1 MAEQAKKNTFFGGVA
16 TLATGVIIVKLI
28 GALYKIPLANILGEL
43 GNGYFTTAYNI
54 YNVFLTITT
63 AGFPVALSK
72 TISEANALERYN
84 QVRRVFR
91 VAILTFLI
99 MGAVCT
105 VVMFGGAEAITGILG
120 DPDASASVRA
130 LAPATLFVCTM
141 AAFRGYFQGHG
152 DMAPTS
158 VSQIIEAA
166 IKLVVGLA
174 LAWFLSAQGPVYAS
188 AGAILGV
195 TLGTVV
201 ACVYMM
207 NVYVRKRER
216 RPSQDRPVP
225 GGRVLRNLITIAVPI
240 TIGSSVTN
248 IVYLIDNGLIL
259 NQLQNSLGMTREQA
273 MALYGNY
280 GAAGNLYNLPSSLM
294 IPFTASILPAV
305 AAALSRRDKLGASR
319 VAESAMRIGM
329 LLALPAGL
337 GLTVLAK
344 PITAML
350 YPKYN
355 NDLCGGSLMWLGL
368 ASIFV
373 CIMLLSNSIL
383 QAHGIVNL
391 PVLFAAV
398 GGCIKLGVN
407 YVLVGIPSISVV
419 GAAIGTLCCFAVV
432 SVLDLLVIQRII
444 PAAPRLDR
452 IFIKPLAASAV
463 MAAAAWAV
471 HGLLSRVLVLIPAFR
486 AVDEAGVQTL
496 TLSRLGGAVS
506 TLGGIGVGVIIY
518 AVLLVALRAISRDD
532 LALMPK
538 GEKLAKVLHIK

>member
-1 MAEQAKKNTFFGGVA
+1 MASQAKRNTFFGGVA
-16 TLATGVIIVKLI
+16 TLATGVVIVKLI

-43 GNGYFTTAYNI
+43 GNGYFNTAYNI
-54 YNVFLTITT
+54 YNTFLTITT
-63 AGFPVALSK
+63 AGLPVALSK
-72 TISEANALERYN
+72 TISEANALGRYN
-84 QVRRVFR
+84 QVRQIFK
-91 VAILTFLI
+91 VAACTFLSLGLGSTLI
-99 MGAVCT
+99 M
-105 VVMFGGAEAITGILG
+105 FLGAEGITNLLG
-120 DPDASASVRA
+120 NPDASASVRA

-152 DMAPTS
+152 DMSPTS
-158 VSQIIEAA
+158 ISQIIESS

-174 LAWFLSAQGPVYAS
+174 LASLLTAQGPVYSS

-201 ACVYMM
+201 ACVYML
-207 NVYVRKRER
+207 NVFVRKREGR
-216 RPSQDRPVP
+216 ASQDRPDP
-225 GGRVLRNLITIAVPI
+225 AGRVLRTLVSIAVPV

-259 NQLQNSLGMTREQA
+259 NQLQNSLHMTRDEA
-273 MALYGNY
+273 TALYGNY

-305 AAALSRRDKLGASR
+305 SAALSQRDRLGASK

-329 LLALPAGL
+329 LIAMPAGF

-350 YPKYN
+350 YPTYN
-355 NDLCGGSLMWLGL
+355 NDLCGGSLAWLGI

-373 CIMLLSNSIL
+373 CVMMLSNAIL

-391 PVLFAAV
+391 PVVFAAV
-398 GGCIKLGVN
+398 GGVIKLVVN
-407 YVLVGIPSISVV
+407 YALVGIESISVV

-432 SVLDLLVIQRII
+432 ACLDLLVIHRII
-444 PAAPRLDR
+444 PAPPRLDR
-452 IFIKPLAASAV
+452 VFIKPLAAAAV

-471 HGLLSRVLVLIPAFR
+471 HGLLSKVLAVIPFFQ
-486 AVDEAGVQTL
+486 AVDEAGVVSG
-496 TLSRLGGAVS
+496 LSRLGGAAA
-506 TLGGIGVGVIIY
+506 TLGGIGVGAIVYVILIIT
-518 AVLLVALRAISRDD
+518 LRAIARDD
-532 LALMPK
+532 LMLMPK
-538 GEKLAKVLHIK
+538 GEKLARLLRVK